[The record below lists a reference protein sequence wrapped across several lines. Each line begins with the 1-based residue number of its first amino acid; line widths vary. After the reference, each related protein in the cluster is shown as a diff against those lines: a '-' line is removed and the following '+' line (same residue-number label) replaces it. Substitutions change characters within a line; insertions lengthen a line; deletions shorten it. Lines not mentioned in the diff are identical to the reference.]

1 MQILTHTLY
10 WYKSA
15 NADTLRKKGHVSA
28 AQDLHAM
35 RMAFLGCARTS
46 MANGAAFQK
55 KWWLLC
61 AHKLVLINGD
71 LSSGTHFTAALL
83 LTLLLLYCLATA
95 SGLEL
100 AIEDAVDMKDVR
112 DVREVRHVAA
122 AGRYSIYL
130 LYW

>member
-1 MQILTHTLY
+1 MTT
-10 WYKSA
+10 
-15 NADTLRKKGHVSA
+15 
-28 AQDLHAM
+28 
-35 RMAFLGCARTS
+35 
-46 MANGAAFQK
+46 GAAFQK
-55 KWWLLC
+55 KWWVLC

-71 LSSGTHFTAALL
+71 LLSGTHFTAVLL
-83 LTLLLLYCLATA
+83 FTLLLLYCLATS

-122 AGRYSIYL
+122 AGRCSLCL

>member
-1 MQILTHTLY
+1 
-10 WYKSA
+10 
-15 NADTLRKKGHVSA
+15 
-28 AQDLHAM
+28 
-35 RMAFLGCARTS
+35 

-71 LSSGTHFTAALL
+71 LLSGTHFTAALL
-83 LTLLLLYCLATA
+83 FTLLLLYCLATS

-122 AGRYSIYL
+122 AGRYSICCCFTAALLL
-130 LYW
+130 LYCERRETRRRGWQVLNLLALRVE